1 MKKIYTSIDIGSD
14 TIKFVVAELY
24 KEKLH
29 ILHSSSIKSKGIR
42 KGLIIDSNLMVNSIK
57 DGIKVVSNDL
67 GFQIK
72 KVIVNVPSYN
82 AKFMYVTNKIE
93 INEEITTEDINK
105 VIKSSVYGKIDSDYE
120 LVTVLPLEFVI
131 NESDSVEY
139 PVGLKANTL
148 EIKGI
153 MITVPKKNIFSVVSV
168 MESAGLEVVDITLS
182 GLSDYSE
189 VKRDNINN
197 KVGAIINIGHDITNV
212 SVFNKGKLMNTEVLQ
227 IGGHNVEK
235 DIAYV
240 FGINVIDA
248 RTIKEKFSFAHKR
261 FVTLTDTY
269 EIKNNDE
276 KLIKIGQLEVTE
288 VVMSRLTEILNYAK
302 KQILLLTKKNI
313 EYIIITGGTTE
324 MKYFKNLVYEIL
336 GKDVIIYLMKD
347 IGIRDNK
354 YISAFGSIKYFI
366 EKMTI
371 RGKDY
376 SMISPL
382 DEELLLTPESKTR
395 RDKVGIAGMFKNF
408 GKNKEEK

>member
-93 INEEITTEDINK
+93 INEEITTEDVNK

-139 PVGLKANTL
+139 PVGLKAKTL

-189 VKRDNINN
+189 VKRDNIKN

-382 DEELLLTPESKTR
+382 DEELLLTPESKAR

>member
-168 MESAGLEVVDITLS
+168 MESAGLEVADITLS

-189 VKRDNINN
+189 VKRDNIKN

-382 DEELLLTPESKTR
+382 DEELLLTPESKAR

>member
-93 INEEITTEDINK
+93 INEEVTTEDINK

-139 PVGLKANTL
+139 PVSLKANTL

-189 VKRDNINN
+189 VKRDNIKN

>member
-168 MESAGLEVVDITLS
+168 MESASLEVVDITLS

-189 VKRDNINN
+189 VKRDNIKN

>member
-93 INEEITTEDINK
+93 INEEITTEDVNK

-189 VKRDNINN
+189 VKRDNIKN

-347 IGIRDNK
+347 IGIRDDK

>member
-93 INEEITTEDINK
+93 INEEVTTEDVNK

-189 VKRDNINN
+189 VKRDNIKN

-212 SVFNKGKLMNTEVLQ
+212 YVFNKGKLMNTEVLQ

>member
-24 KEKLH
+24 KEKMH

-189 VKRDNINN
+189 VKRDNIKN

-382 DEELLLTPESKTR
+382 DEELLLTPESKAR

>member
-182 GLSDYSE
+182 GLSDYIE
-189 VKRDNINN
+189 VKRDNIKN

>member
-93 INEEITTEDINK
+93 INEEVTTEDVNK

-139 PVGLKANTL
+139 PIGLKANTL

-189 VKRDNINN
+189 VKRDNIKN

-382 DEELLLTPESKTR
+382 DEELLLTPESKAR

>member
-93 INEEITTEDINK
+93 INEEITTEDVNK

-139 PVGLKANTL
+139 PIGLKANTL

-189 VKRDNINN
+189 VKRDNIKN

>member
-93 INEEITTEDINK
+93 INEEVTTEDVNK

-139 PVGLKANTL
+139 PVSLKANTL

-189 VKRDNINN
+189 VKRDNIKN
-197 KVGAIINIGHDITNV
+197 KVGAIINIGHGITKV

-324 MKYFKNLVYEIL
+324 MKCFKNLVYEIL

-382 DEELLLTPESKTR
+382 DEELLLTPESKAR

>member
-1 MKKIYTSIDIGSD
+1 MRKIYTSIDIGSD

-189 VKRDNINN
+189 VKRDNIKN

>member
-72 KVIVNVPSYN
+72 NVIVNAPSYN

-139 PVGLKANTL
+139 PVSLKANTL

-189 VKRDNINN
+189 VKRDNIKN

-382 DEELLLTPESKTR
+382 DEELLLTPESKAR

>member
-93 INEEITTEDINK
+93 INEEITTEDINQ

-189 VKRDNINN
+189 VKRDNIKN

-382 DEELLLTPESKTR
+382 DEELLLTPESKAR

>member
-93 INEEITTEDINK
+93 INEEITTEDVNK

-139 PVGLKANTL
+139 PVGLKANNL

-189 VKRDNINN
+189 VKRDNIKN

-382 DEELLLTPESKTR
+382 DEELLLTPESKAR

>member
-189 VKRDNINN
+189 VKRDNIKN

-382 DEELLLTPESKTR
+382 DEELLLTPESKAR

-408 GKNKEEK
+408 GKNK

>member
-139 PVGLKANTL
+139 PVSLKANTL

-189 VKRDNINN
+189 VKRDNIKN

>member
-139 PVGLKANTL
+139 PIGLKANTL

-189 VKRDNINN
+189 VKRDNIKN

-382 DEELLLTPESKTR
+382 DEELLLTPESKAR

>member
-14 TIKFVVAELY
+14 TIKFVVEELY

-93 INEEITTEDINK
+93 INEEITTEDVNK

-189 VKRDNINN
+189 VKRDNIKN

-382 DEELLLTPESKTR
+382 DEELLLTPESKAR

>member
-93 INEEITTEDINK
+93 INEEVTTEDVNK

-139 PVGLKANTL
+139 PVSLKANTL

-189 VKRDNINN
+189 VKRDNIKN
-197 KVGAIINIGHDITNV
+197 KVGAIINIGHDITKV

-269 EIKNNDE
+269 EIKNNDD
-276 KLIKIGQLEVTE
+276 KLIKIGQLEVRE
-288 VVMSRLTEILNYAK
+288 VVMSRLTEILNFAK
-302 KQILLLTKKNI
+302 KQILLLTKKNT

-324 MKYFKNLVYEIL
+324 KKCYKNLVYQNL
-336 GKDVIIYLMKD
+336 AKDVIIYLMKD

-382 DEELLLTPESKTR
+382 DEELLLTPESKAR
-395 RDKVGIAGMFKNF
+395 RHKVGIAGMFKNF

>member
-139 PVGLKANTL
+139 PIGLKANTL

-153 MITVPKKNIFSVVSV
+153 MITVPKNIFSVVSV

-189 VKRDNINN
+189 VKRDNIKN

>member
-93 INEEITTEDINK
+93 INEEVTTEDINK

-189 VKRDNINN
+189 VKRDNIKN

-382 DEELLLTPESKTR
+382 DEELLLTPESKAR

>member
-139 PVGLKANTL
+139 PIGLKANTL

-189 VKRDNINN
+189 VKRDNIKN
-197 KVGAIINIGHDITNV
+197 KVGAIINMGHDITNV

>member
-82 AKFMYVTNKIE
+82 AKFMYVTNKME
-93 INEEITTEDINK
+93 INEEVTTEDVNK

-189 VKRDNINN
+189 VKRDNIKN

-382 DEELLLTPESKTR
+382 DEELLLTPESKAR

>member
-168 MESAGLEVVDITLS
+168 MESAGLEVIDITLS

-189 VKRDNINN
+189 VKRDNIKN

-382 DEELLLTPESKTR
+382 DEELLLTPESKAR

>member
-24 KEKLH
+24 KEKMH

-139 PVGLKANTL
+139 PIGLKANTL

-189 VKRDNINN
+189 VKRDNIKN

>member
-93 INEEITTEDINK
+93 INEEITTEDVNK
-105 VIKSSVYGKIDSDYE
+105 VIKSSVYGKIDNDYE

-189 VKRDNINN
+189 VKRDNIKN

-347 IGIRDNK
+347 IGIRDNR

-382 DEELLLTPESKTR
+382 DEELLLTPESKAR

>member
-139 PVGLKANTL
+139 PVGIKANTL

-189 VKRDNINN
+189 VKRDNIKN

>member
-72 KVIVNVPSYN
+72 KVIVNVPNYN

-189 VKRDNINN
+189 VKRDNIKN

-382 DEELLLTPESKTR
+382 DEELLLTPESKAR

>member
-105 VIKSSVYGKIDSDYE
+105 VIKSSVYGKIDCDYE

-189 VKRDNINN
+189 VKRDNIKN

-382 DEELLLTPESKTR
+382 DEELLLTPESKAR

>member
-93 INEEITTEDINK
+93 INEEVTTEDVNK

-189 VKRDNINN
+189 VKRDNIKN

-366 EKMTI
+366 EKMII

>member
-93 INEEITTEDINK
+93 INEEVTTEDVNK

-189 VKRDNINN
+189 VKRDNIKN

-371 RGKDY
+371 RGKNY

-382 DEELLLTPESKTR
+382 DEELLLTPESKAR

>member
-42 KGLIIDSNLMVNSIK
+42 KGWIIDSNLMVNSIK

-189 VKRDNINN
+189 VKRDNIKN

>member
-1 MKKIYTSIDIGSD
+1 
-14 TIKFVVAELY
+14 
-24 KEKLH
+24 
-29 ILHSSSIKSKGIR
+29 
-42 KGLIIDSNLMVNSIK
+42 
-57 DGIKVVSNDL
+57 
-67 GFQIK
+67 
-72 KVIVNVPSYN
+72 
-82 AKFMYVTNKIE
+82 
-93 INEEITTEDINK
+93 
-105 VIKSSVYGKIDSDYE
+105 
-120 LVTVLPLEFVI
+120 
-131 NESDSVEY
+131 
-139 PVGLKANTL
+139 
-148 EIKGI
+148 
-153 MITVPKKNIFSVVSV
+153 
-168 MESAGLEVVDITLS
+168 
-182 GLSDYSE
+182 
-189 VKRDNINN
+189 
-197 KVGAIINIGHDITNV
+197 
-212 SVFNKGKLMNTEVLQ
+212 MNTEVLQ

-324 MKYFKNLVYEIL
+324 MKYFKILLYEIL

-382 DEELLLTPESKTR
+382 DEELLLTSVLKTR